1 MADDHKPLKGAH
13 LVGNNHK
20 TGLITRNKTQHT
32 IIHGLGIASKN
43 SNHLSNDNQIPEV
56 RQTILWRIEAGI
68 FTKRGRN
75 PLPSVRVCHVTLSSQ
90 SLSRENHDHGLM
102 VQKRLPEVYTHHDQ

>member
-68 FTKRGRN
+68 FTKRGRKQ
-75 PLPSVRVCHVTLSSQ
+75 LYLVRIFHGTIPNQ
-90 SLSRENHDHGLM
+90 ILSRNNNDHGT
-102 VQKRLPEVYTHHDQ
+102 VV